1 MLKDYLIKGYAIN
14 ERIRHEQIAEL
25 RQLVGMQGRTI
36 QSQPL
41 LSNDET
47 NALFEVVSIWMAR
60 M

>member
-25 RQLVGMQGRTI
+25 RQLVGMLGRTI

>member
-1 MLKDYLIKGYAIN
+1 MKDYLIKGYAIN

>member
-1 MLKDYLIKGYAIN
+1 ML
-14 ERIRHEQIAEL
+14 
-25 RQLVGMQGRTI
+25 GRTI